1 MSFEVNILKNTNI
14 GFLDS
19 GIGGVTV
26 LRECIKLLPNFK
38 YVYYS
43 DSINNPYGDKSKDEI
58 INIVNDIV
66 VKLIDMEC
74 YVIVIA
80 CNTASCI
87 CVDYLRDKYKN
98 ISFIAIEPAIKLACD
113 NEKNTNTLI
122 MATKGTID
130 SDRFHALYDKYN
142 NDNFYLLSCV
152 GLANL
157 IENGKK
163 IELEKYL
170 VDSLSYYKD
179 KVSSIVLGC
188 THYPL
193 IKDEIRKVLGNVSFY
208 DGSFGVAKQLKRIII
223 EKEYKNLD
231 EKKILFLDSSCDI
244 IKEKRFFDIL
254 EDNYE

>member
-1 MSFEVNILKNTNI
+1 MKTNI

-38 YVYYS
+38 YIYYS
-43 DSINNPYGDKSKDEI
+43 DSINNPYGDKSKEDI
-58 INIVNDIV
+58 INIVDDIV
-66 VKLIDMEC
+66 VKLIGMGC

-87 CVDYLRDKYKN
+87 CVDYLRDKYREIK
-98 ISFIAIEPAIKLACD
+98 FVTVEPAIKLVHD
-113 NEKNTNTLI
+113 KENGDSTLV

-130 SDRFHALYDKYN
+130 SERFHILYDKYN

-152 GLANL
+152 GLADL
-157 IENGKK
+157 IEADNK
-163 IELEKYL
+163 IELQTYL
-170 VDSLSYYKD
+170 FEHLSGYKD
-179 KVSSIVLGC
+179 KVSSVVLGC

-193 IKDEIRKVLGNVSFY
+193 IKNDIKKVLGDISFY
-208 DGSFGVAKQLKRIII
+208 DGSIGSAIQLKKIID
-223 EKEYKNLD
+223 KFDCLSTD
-231 EKKILFLDSSCDI
+231 DRDILFLDSSCDI